1 MLNRDKTRIA
11 VLVSGGGTNLQ
22 ALLDA
27 QASGALKS
35 GEIVLVV
42 SNNANAYALTR
53 AEKAGV
59 PSAVLTKKGCG
70 GQAGFEEKLAALL
83 EENSIDL
90 IVLAGF
96 MNILSGD
103 FTGKYD
109 RRIINV
115 HPSLIPSFC
124 GKNYYGLR
132 VHEEA
137 LRRGVKMSGC
147 TVHFANNQYD
157 EGPIIVQKS
166 VPVHEDDTSKSL
178 QARVLKAEFEAYPEA
193 LRLLAANRVEVVET
207 PYLNK
212 DGRVIKIAR
221 IKPN

>member
-1 MLNRDKTRIA
+1 MSLPIVVLISGTGRTLNNLIELRNKGELDVDIRLVISSSPTAYGLQFAEQAKIPIEVVQSADYQDRIEFSKKVFTYCNQYLRGQGYVVMA
-11 VLVSGGGTNLQ
+11 GYLS
-22 ALLDA
+22 LLDIP
-27 QASGALKS
+27 K
-35 GEIVLVV
+35 EYTNRVL
-42 SNNANAYALTR
+42 
-53 AEKAGV
+53 
-59 PSAVLTKKGCG
+59 
-70 GQAGFEEKLAALL
+70 
-83 EENSIDL
+83 
-90 IVLAGF
+90 
-96 MNILSGD
+96 NI
-103 FTGKYD
+103 
-109 RRIINV
+109 

-137 LRRGVKMSGC
+137 LRRGVKISGC